1 MKPLILLLFLSFN
14 FSFAQIRDETAIRKL
29 MDEFMQ
35 CIRTRDEARF
45 SSLFQEPV
53 LWTGIYTDRTQAKRL
68 EKDPKAEYYFT
79 DDYKAFIR
87 SFKDDKSEERFDNI
101 KIIEDGAIA
110 SASFDYSF
118 WYDGKMENWGK
129 EIWTLMKIHGTWKI
143 TSVTFSMDLAK
154 YFPQPSL
161 KERTKKQ

>member
-1 MKPLILLLFLSFN
+1 MKTLILLLFFSFT
-14 FSFAQIRDETAIRKL
+14 FSFAQTQDETAICKL

-35 CIRTRDEARF
+35 CIKTRDEVKFA
-45 SSLFQEPV
+45 SLFQEPV
-53 LWTGIYTDRTQAKRL
+53 LWTGIYNDRTQAKRL
-68 EKDPKAEYYFT
+68 EKNPKAEYYFT
-79 DDYKAFIR
+79 DDYKAFIK
-87 SFKDDKSEERFDNI
+87 SFKDDKSEEKFDNI

-110 SASFDYSF
+110 SANFDYSF

>member
-14 FSFAQIRDETAIRKL
+14 FSFAQTQDETAIRKL

-68 EKDPKAEYYFT
+68 EKDAKAEYYFT

-110 SASFDYSF
+110 SANFDYSF